1 MFYKVTV
8 NDHVRVPPK
17 VFHLSTKDAVIQRI
31 KKKYDGFI
39 SKEFGVVIDVA
50 DVQDIKEGIVIP
62 GDGASYFDTTF
73 DLYIFKPEMHEV
85 LYSNV
90 RDIADFGA
98 FMNLGPIEGMIHIG
112 QTMDD
117 YVSFSKDKVLVGKE
131 TKRILKVGDR
141 CKARVVAIS
150 YKDVT
155 NPKIALTMRQPMLG
169 KVEWIE
175 EDIVKP
181 GKPAE
186 EKKERKGKKGKKEE

>member
-1 MFYKVTV
+1 MFYKMTV
-8 NDHVRVPPK
+8 NDHIRVPPK

-39 SKEFGVVIDVA
+39 SKDFGIVIDVA
-50 DVQDIKEGIVIP
+50 DVQDIKEGIIIP

-73 DLYIFKPEMHEV
+73 DLYVYKPEMHEV
-85 LYSNV
+85 IYSNV

-98 FMNLGPIEGMIHIG
+98 FMNMGPIEGMIHIG

-131 TKRILKVGDR
+131 TKRILKVNDK

-150 YKDVT
+150 YKDLT
-155 NPKIALTMRQPMLG
+155 NPKIALTMRQPLLG
-169 KVEWIE
+169 KLEWIE
-175 EDIVKP
+175 EDMA
-181 GKPAE
+181 KPAKSE
-186 EKKERKGKKGKKEE
+186 EKKEKKGRKKKEE

>member
-1 MFYKVTV
+1 MFYKITV
-8 NDHVRVPPK
+8 NDHIRVPPK
-17 VFHLSTKDAVIQRI
+17 VFDLSTKDAVIQRI
-31 KKKYDGFI
+31 KKKFEGFI

-50 DVQDIKEGIVIP
+50 DVGEIKEGIIIP

-73 DLYIFKPEMHEV
+73 DLYVFKPEMQEV
-85 LYSNV
+85 AYTAV

-117 YVSFSKDKVLVGKE
+117 YVSFSKDKVLMGKE
-131 TKRILKVGDR
+131 TKRTLKVNDR

-155 NPKIALTMRQPMLG
+155 NPKIALTMRQPFLG
-169 KVEWIE
+169 RIDWIE
-175 EDIVKP
+175 EDMSKQ
-181 GKPAE
+181 
-186 EKKERKGKKGKKEE
+186 KKEDVKEKEAKPKGKKAEK